1 MSFYIHI
8 QETPNPNAVKFISR
22 YTVKTEGSSNYHT
35 PVDAVNNKLAQKLFT
50 FPGVMQ
56 IYFFDNYITITKDPT
71 VAWSDITDEMVELL
85 QEELPNHNPIYNDP
99 GEEETTAAQ
108 RENLPPELLE
118 IEEILDRTVR
128 SSLAADG
135 GDIEVVERNGNMIFF
150 KFLGAC
156 GSCPISSTGTLMA
169 IQSVLRAELGQDI
182 ECVDVGMGGGAEG
195 EAWW

>member
-71 VAWSDITDEMVELL
+71 VAWSDITDDMVELL
-85 QEELPNHNPIYNDP
+85 QQELSNHNPMYNDP
-99 GEEETTAAQ
+99 GEEENRTAQ
-108 RENLPPELLE
+108 RENLAPEILE
-118 IEEILDRTVR
+118 IEEILDRKIR

-135 GDIEVVERNGNMIFF
+135 GDRKSTRLN
-150 KFLGAC
+150 
-156 GSCPISSTGTLMA
+156 SSHVALSYA
-169 IQSVLRAELGQDI
+169 D
-182 ECVDVGMGGGAEG
+182 
-195 EAWW
+195 